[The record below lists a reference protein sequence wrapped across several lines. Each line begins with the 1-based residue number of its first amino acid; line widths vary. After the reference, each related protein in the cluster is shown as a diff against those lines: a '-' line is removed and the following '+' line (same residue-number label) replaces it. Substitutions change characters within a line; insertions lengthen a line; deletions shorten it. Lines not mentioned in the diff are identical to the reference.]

1 MFSRTTLASKVTE
14 RPSKVTER
22 PSEVTEQLRTV
33 ATLIG
38 EPLSEP
44 IDANGQQVVPG
55 LGLTSSAKLLVDSAA
70 SLDKGADMPT
80 QKAVVE
86 HVLTPALSEAKR
98 AITAR
103 KRFLSLPLDE
113 LGIVYSKFT
122 AELPQL
128 SRRVDNIQGTFDSV
142 AVQIKPLVVNHFG
155 DYMSSNL
162 REDRGDG
169 AFNLYLEFTDLLSMP
184 FRMLSK
190 KARESI
196 AAELEEQAREAL
208 SRRIKNWHSA
218 VHQDLKN
225 SLNRMS
231 TVTENEIA
239 AFIVHLQTAS
249 ASVSVGEPEAT
260 SARASGLQNEIRS
273 MTLGTFASGPQ
284 LIPYLS
290 LLSGSAAGFGALG
303 IASLPFLA
311 VGTGMVLV
319 LIGTLPVAVLPA
331 IGIAAIF
338 KKVLRLPGF
347 TSDKVR
353 EGVSSAVNKK
363 FRKELLK
370 LVPSMQEQLQQT
382 LSAQFQEL
390 STNLRTA
397 LVSKIRE
404 RQEQVECVLKA
415 KRAGKTGDAA
425 EKVRVETIE
434 RLLIEQFEA
443 IGKIVKLPRKQE
455 PLWRRL

>member
-1 MFSRTTLASKVTE
+1 MSQAQHLHHAVAE
-14 RPSKVTER
+14 R
-22 PSEVTEQLRTV
+22 LRTV
-33 ATLIG
+33 ASLIG
-38 EPLSEP
+38 EPLDEP
-44 IDANGQQVVPG
+44 LDVDGQQVVPG
-55 LGLTSSAKLLVDSAA
+55 LGLTPSANLLVDSAV
-70 SLDKGADMPT
+70 SLEKGADMPT
-80 QKAVVE
+80 PKVVVE

-113 LGIVYSKFT
+113 LEIVYRDLT
-122 AELPQL
+122 TELPQL
-128 SRRVDNIQGTFDSV
+128 FQRVDHIQGIFDGV

-155 DYMSSNL
+155 DYMSLNL
-162 REDRGDG
+162 KEDRGDG
-169 AFNLYLEFTDLLSMP
+169 AFDLYLGLTDLLSTP
-184 FRMLSK
+184 FQMLSK

-196 AAELEEQAREAL
+196 AEKLEEQARDEL
-208 SRRIKNWHSA
+208 SRRIENWHSA

-239 AFIVHLQTAS
+239 AFVVHLQTAS
-249 ASVSVGEPEAT
+249 ASVSVGEPGAT
-260 SARASGLQNEIRS
+260 SARASGLQNEIQS
-273 MTLGTFASGPQ
+273 MTLGTFVSGPQ

-319 LIGTLPVAVLPA
+319 LIGTIPVALLPA
-331 IGIAAIF
+331 IGIAAICQ
-338 KKVLRLPGF
+338 KVVRLPGF

-353 EGVSSAVNKK
+353 KGVSSAVNKK

-390 STNLRTA
+390 STNLRTS
-397 LVSKIRE
+397 LRSKIRE

-415 KRAGKTGDAA
+415 KYAGKTGVAV

-434 RLLIEQFEA
+434 TLLTEQFEE
-443 IGKIVKLPRKQE
+443 IGKIVKLPRQE
-455 PLWRRL
+455 SLWRRL

>member
-1 MFSRTTLASKVTE
+1 MSQEQHLHQAVAE
-14 RPSKVTER
+14 R
-22 PSEVTEQLRTV
+22 LRTV

-44 IDANGQQVVPG
+44 IDADGQQVVPG
-55 LGLTSSAKLLVDSAA
+55 LGLTSSANLLADSAA

-80 QKAVVE
+80 QKVVVE

-113 LGIVYSKFT
+113 LVIVYRKFT

-128 SRRVDNIQGTFDSV
+128 SRRVDNIQRTFDRV
-142 AVQIKPLVVNHFG
+142 ALQIKPLVVNHFG

-169 AFNLYLEFTDLLSMP
+169 AFSLYLEFTDLLSTP
-184 FRMLSK
+184 FQLLSK

-196 AAELEEQAREAL
+196 AEKLEKQAQEAL
-208 SRRIKNWHSA
+208 KRRIRNWHSA

-260 SARASGLQNEIRS
+260 SARASGLRNEIWS
-273 MTLGTFASGPQ
+273 MTLGTFASGQQ

-303 IASLPFLA
+303 IIAVPILA
-311 VGTGMVLV
+311 LGTGFVLV
-319 LIGTLPVAVLPA
+319 ILNVIPVALIPTLGVA
-331 IGIAAIF
+331 ILF
-338 KKVLRLPGF
+338 KNLGRLPDF
-347 TSDKVR
+347 TTDKVR
-353 EGVSSAVNKK
+353 KGVSSAVNKK

-390 STNLRTA
+390 STNLRTS
-397 LVSKIRE
+397 LVSKIQE
-404 RQEQVECVLKA
+404 RQEQVGCVLKA
-415 KRAGKTGDAA
+415 KSAGKTGIAA

-455 PLWRRL
+455 PLWRQL

>member
-1 MFSRTTLASKVTE
+1 MSQEQHLHHEVAE
-14 RPSKVTER
+14 R
-22 PSEVTEQLRTV
+22 LRTV

-38 EPLSEP
+38 EPLNEP
-44 IDANGQQVVPG
+44 LDINGQQVVPG

-70 SLDKGADMPT
+70 SLDKCADMPM
-80 QKAVVE
+80 QKVVAE
-86 HVLTPALSEAKR
+86 HVLMPALSEAKR

-113 LGIVYSKFT
+113 LGIVHRKLT

-128 SRRVDNIQGTFDSV
+128 SERVDNIQRTFDRH
-142 AVQIKPLVVNHFG
+142 ALQIKPLVVNHFG

-169 AFNLYLEFTDLLSMP
+169 AFNLYLEFTDLLSTP
-184 FRMLSK
+184 FQLLSK

-196 AAELEEQAREAL
+196 AEQLEEQAREAL
-208 SRRIKNWHSA
+208 SRRIRNWHSA
-218 VHQDLKN
+218 VHQDLEH
-225 SLNRMS
+225 SLKS
-231 TVTENEIA
+231 TVTEIEIA
-239 AFIVHLQTAS
+239 KFIVHLQTAS

-260 SARASGLQNEIRS
+260 SARASGLQNEIPS

-303 IASLPFLA
+303 IVSLPFLA

-363 FRKELLK
+363 FRKEFLK
-370 LVPSMQEQLQQT
+370 FVPSMQEQLQQT

-390 STNLRTA
+390 STNLRTS
-397 LVSKIRE
+397 LVSKIQE

-415 KRAGKTGDAA
+415 KRAGKTRVAA

-434 RLLIEQFEA
+434 RLLTEQFEA
-443 IGKIVKLPRKQE
+443 IGKIVKLP
-455 PLWRRL
+455 